1 MPAEPTLYNWST
13 APFDTP
19 AALIERR
26 RIIGQRAMV
35 SHVTLFK
42 DFQVATHSHENEQIS
57 CIISGCLRF
66 GLGEKES
73 AAYREVDLRTGESV
87 LLPSMFPHC
96 ATAIEDTVVLDIFS
110 PPSEKTGV
118 DAPQTH

>member
-1 MPAEPTLYNWST
+1 MPAEPTLFNWST
-13 APFDTP
+13 AQFDTP
-19 AALIERR
+19 TALIERR
-26 RIIGQRAMV
+26 RIIGQQAMV
-35 SHVTLFK
+35 SHVTLYK
-42 DFQVATHSHENEQIS
+42 DFQVATHAHENEQIS

-66 GLGEKES
+66 GLGEKGSPE
-73 AAYREVDLRTGESV
+73 YREVNLRAGESV

-118 DAPQTH
+118 DGPKTH

>member
-1 MPAEPTLYNWST
+1 MPAEPTLFNWST

-19 AALIERR
+19 TDLIERR
-26 RIIGQRAMV
+26 RIIGQQAMV
-35 SHVTLFK
+35 SHVTLYK
-42 DFQVATHSHENEQIS
+42 DFQVATHAHENEQIS

-66 GLGEKES
+66 GLGNKGDAS
-73 AAYREVDLRTGESV
+73 YREVDLRAGESV

-118 DAPQTH
+118 DGPKTH